1 MLLTNKQ
8 KWEHQWIR
16 ISGRSFLILSSN
28 LRCILTDFISCRRN
42 YYSPFTESGNI
53 SSAEQ
58 LNLPFPFSFFFS
70 SFLFH
75 FHFHFVCMCERA
87 SERAC
92 ILFLTSLVLTR
103 RSCVFIWWSL
113 SLLVHAI
120 CFIFHIHVRTIVSV
134 KLFIWHLQI

>member
-87 SERAC
+87 SERA
-92 ILFLTSLVLTR
+92 SMY
-103 RSCVFIWWSL
+103 
-113 SLLVHAI
+113 
-120 CFIFHIHVRTIVSV
+120 FIFNIVGADSSFVRIYLVEPVIVGSCH
-134 KLFIWHLQI
+134 LFYFSYTCANNRFS